1 MDEAYKQKLSVTVHS
16 TLLYDFDEI
25 MIVPM
30 RSKDLPL
37 AAGDIIKSRFF
48 GRRMCRLAEQVKTE
62 EGEENPE
69 WWNFY
74 VLKGLIQ
81 QKFFYN
87 CSINKSAYLIWNCKF
102 YNYEFSPTIES
113 R

>member
-1 MDEAYKQKLSVTVHS
+1 MDEAYKQKLSAPIRS

-30 RSKDLPL
+30 RSKDLSL
-37 AAGDIIKSRFF
+37 ATGDIIKSRFF
-48 GRRMCRLAEQVKTE
+48 GRRKCRLAEQVKTDD
-62 EGEENPE
+62 GEENPE

-81 QKFFYN
+81 QK
-87 CSINKSAYLIWNCKF
+87 KF
-102 YNYEFSPTIES
+102 TIVA
-113 R
+113 